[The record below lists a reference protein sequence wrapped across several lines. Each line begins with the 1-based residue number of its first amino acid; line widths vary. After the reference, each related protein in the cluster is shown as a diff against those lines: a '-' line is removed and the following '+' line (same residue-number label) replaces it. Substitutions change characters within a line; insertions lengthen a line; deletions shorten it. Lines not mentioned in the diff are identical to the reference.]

1 MGNQGTVARPRR
13 QSCGLC
19 GDFVFGATEMK
30 AAVDNHNRNPNG
42 KAFEL
47 PRTSSAPY
55 AMHQCRH
62 HNHYAGIGPS
72 ILHPAPHAGD
82 FGALPSR
89 SGASDSRWRRMAAHG
104 AAAPHACVALVLCHW
119 WCGAAGTTR
128 VLDTT
133 SEPGAGK
140 GTARRPGRYP
150 RLTSHARDA
159 CRDAC
164 AHFPSLLPP
173 GQGKEHS
180 TFQQCFYCRTARV
193 HVRGVPMPV
202 LLCQSCSRSYATPHS
217 NLCTAFN

>member
-1 MGNQGTVARPRR
+1 MTGTQTGKPLSCRARPPRPAPCT
-13 QSCGLC
+13 S
-19 GDFVFGATEMK
+19 
-30 AAVDNHNRNPNG
+30 AAVTTTTLGWVRRFCTLPHVRATLAPCPRAVAQAIHDGGAWRM
-42 KAFEL
+42 AL
-47 PRTSSAPY
+47 PRRTRAWLCFSVT
-55 AMHQCRH
+55 
-62 HNHYAGIGPS
+62 G
-72 ILHPAPHAGD
+72 
-82 FGALPSR
+82 
-89 SGASDSRWRRMAAHG
+89 G
-104 AAAPHACVALVLCHW
+104 AARRGV
-119 WCGAAGTTR
+119 TR

-140 GTARRPGRYP
+140 GTARRPGRCP

-164 AHFPSLLPP
+164 ARRFPSLLPP

-202 LLCQSCSRSYATPHS
+202 LLCRSCSRSYATPHS